1 MNRSRR
7 PLELKCLTAAVAVAL
22 LAAPTVQAG
31 AANSRPVTGSGLATE
46 PRSVTAA
53 QHVEPTKQAQLN
65 GSGKSYFWT
74 DAAIV
79 GGVLAGILVLG
90 LWGDVA
96 IGGVILG
103 IELLC
108 AGTAIAARKVG
119 AHAREASLRMW
130 QSAGSNPA
138 ASSRSSSFSS
148 AAEEKAVMR
157 WRSTS
162 QGGRSH

>member
-1 MNRSRR
+1 MRRSWR

-22 LAAPTVQAG
+22 LAAPTVQTAT
-31 AANSRPVTGSGLATE
+31 ANSRPATRGGLA
-46 PRSVTAA
+46 TAA
-53 QHVEPTKQAQLN
+53 QHVEPKQAQPN

-79 GGVLAGILVLG
+79 GGVLAGILALG

-119 AHAREASLRMW
+119 AQAREGSRRMR
-130 QSAGSNPA
+130 QVARSKPA
-138 ASSRSSSFSS
+138 ASSR
-148 AAEEKAVMR
+148 
-157 WRSTS
+157 
-162 QGGRSH
+162 